1 MELDEIWQTVQ
12 EIMTPLKHFQDAL
25 GLSGQEQVPKAD
37 GLCFA
42 KAVYDF
48 LIDSGAKERLE
59 QTVSNIAKSA
69 EEERTLRLNA
79 GAWDILME
87 LLDVFAHVLQEI
99 PLSLEQHRELFL
111 MAALSSDIGSIPNTL
126 DQVSIGSADR
136 MRPNSPKATIVIGVN
151 QGEFPP
157 QLSEN
162 GLFSEVERDRLLKA
176 EFS

>member
-1 MELDEIWQTVQ
+1 
-12 EIMTPLKHFQDAL
+12 
-25 GLSGQEQVPKAD
+25 
-37 GLCFA
+37 
-42 KAVYDF
+42 
-48 LIDSGAKERLE
+48 
-59 QTVSNIAKSA
+59 
-69 EEERTLRLNA
+69 
-79 GAWDILME
+79 ME

-162 GLFSEVERDRLLKA
+162 GLFSEVERDRLLESGIQLNPSGSSSLIPMKNIICILR
-176 EFS
+176 SVHHPIIWS

>member
-1 MELDEIWQTVQ
+1 M
-12 EIMTPLKHFQDAL
+12 
-25 GLSGQEQVPKAD
+25 
-37 GLCFA
+37 
-42 KAVYDF
+42 
-48 LIDSGAKERLE
+48 
-59 QTVSNIAKSA
+59 
-69 EEERTLRLNA
+69 
-79 GAWDILME
+79 
-87 LLDVFAHVLQEI
+87 FAHVLQEI

-162 GLFSEVERDRLLKA
+162 GLFFEVERDRLLESGIQLNPSVIKLDSYEKYYLYSALCTPSHHLVVTSHTAKLTGEATPGFPGNQSTA
-176 EFS
+176 ENVPGL